1 MNKMKKQYQGGFLIA
16 KIHQLTGRIFAK
28 LLKKYEIEINPA
40 QGRIMFVL
48 WRNDKLTIQELAKKT
63 SLSKTTLTSM
73 LDRLETMGYIIRVPS
88 SIDRRKIYIELT
100 KKDREL
106 QEKYV
111 QVSQEMIKIFYR
123 NMPVEEISKFE
134 DTLHAIYN
142 NLENFDKEK

>member
-1 MNKMKKQYQGGFLIA
+1 MKKQYQGGFLIA